1 MTKEEL
7 EAILEQHN
15 LWLNS
20 NEKEDKCADL
30 SYADL
35 SYADLS
41 CANLSYADL
50 SNADLSYAEV
60 IEFPDFLK

>member
-1 MTKEEL
+1 MKNITKKEL
-7 EAILEQHN
+7 KPILEQHK
-15 LWLNS
+15 LLLDS
-20 NEKEDKCADL
+20 NEKEGKF
-30 SYADL
+30 ADL